1 MNAVEVLL
9 NMKKSLKL
17 VTTVKERC
25 RVCYTCVRDCPAKA
39 IRISGGQAEVI
50 EERCIGCGNCIL
62 VCSREAKQPYDSI
75 PEVHDLLNGTHQVAA
90 IVAPS
95 FPASFPDV
103 DERRLVGV
111 LKKMGF
117 HWVLE
122 TAFGADMTAAA
133 YGRLIESEGK
143 DGNIGTTCP
152 AIVSYIQKYHPD
164 LVKRL
169 APIASPM
176 IAAAR
181 YLHRVHGRNLKIVFI
196 GPCLA
201 KKAEAATV
209 GGGTDV
215 DAALTF
221 IELKK
226 MMAKAGLAFDSDDVT
241 PCDFDPPH
249 PSLGMLFPLSR
260 GILQAAGT
268 HEDLLAGRVVAADGR
283 SQFIQAVKEFEIG
296 ALSCRLLE
304 ILCCNGCIMGPGMSC
319 DTPLFRRRSQVSDR
333 ARRRLE
339 QVSFGTEPSP
349 VLSDNELFVSFSPDD
364 QRNPFPSDDKVEEI
378 LLKLGKSDP
387 EDELNCGAC
396 GYETCRAHATAIL
409 NGLAESEM
417 CLPFVIDQLK
427 DSLHELN
434 LSNSQ
439 LASTQ
444 QALINAEK
452 LASMGQLS
460 AGIAH
465 EINNPLG
472 VILLYTKLLLDDLPK
487 EAEQRPDLTMI
498 MEQAERCK
506 TIVSGLLNFARQ
518 RKLALRPTNICQLVD
533 HNLHAIII
541 PQHIALKVEHL
552 VSDPWIELDP
562 DQIVQVITNL
572 VINAVEAMTDG
583 GEIRVS
589 TEDDKDFVKILVAD
603 NGPGIPKE
611 LQKKIF
617 EPFFTTKQIGK
628 GTGLGL
634 AVTYGIVKM
643 HMGQIDVVSPDP
655 KAALKKGSTFVVSL
669 PKKRREAHVDEGM
682 KP

>member
-1 MNAVEVLL
+1 
-9 NMKKSLKL
+9 MKRSLKL

-50 EERCIGCGNCIL
+50 AERCIGCGNCIL

-75 PEVHDLLNGTHQVAA
+75 PEVRELLSKNTRVAA

-103 DERRLVGV
+103 DERKLVGV

-117 HWVLE
+117 QMVFE

-133 YGRLIESEGK
+133 YARLLDSQSE
-143 DGNIGTTCP
+143 DGIIGTTCP
-152 AIVSYIQKYHPD
+152 AIVSYIQKYHPE
-164 LVKRL
+164 LIKRL

-181 YLHRVHGRNLKIVFI
+181 YLHRVYGRDLKIVFI
-196 GPCLA
+196 GPCIA
-201 KKAEAATV
+201 KKAEAAGI

-215 DAALTF
+215 DAVLTF
-221 IELKK
+221 IELRK
-226 MMAKAGLAFDSDDVT
+226 MAAKAGLSFDAENVT
-241 PCDFDPPH
+241 PSDFDPPH

-268 HEDLLAGRVVAADGR
+268 NEDLLTGRVVAADGR
-283 SQFIQAVKEFEIG
+283 SQFIQAVREFEIG

-304 ILCCNGCIMGPGMSC
+304 ILCCNGCIMGPGMGC
-319 DTPLFRRRSQVSDR
+319 DTPLFRRRSQVSER
-333 ARRRLE
+333 ARKRLE
-339 QVSFGTEPSP
+339 EYSNDPSGGP
-349 VLSDNELFVSFSPDD
+349 TISLLDNELFVSFSAED
-364 QRNPFPSDDKVEEI
+364 QRRPSPSDERVEEI
-378 LLKLGKSDP
+378 LLKLGKTDA

-396 GYETCRAHATAIL
+396 GYETCREHAVAIL

-434 LSNSQ
+434 LSNTQ

-472 VILLYTKLLLDDLPK
+472 VILLYAKLLLDDLS
-487 EAEQRPDLTMI
+487 EESDQRADLEMI
-498 MEQAERCK
+498 MEQADRCK
-506 TIVSGLLNFARQ
+506 NIVSGLLNFARQ
-518 RKLALRPTNICQLVD
+518 RKLALRPTNLCQLVD
-533 HNLHAIII
+533 HNLRSIII
-541 PQHIALKVEHL
+541 PENITLSVEHH
-552 VSDPWIELDP
+552 VSDPLIELDP
-562 DQIVQVITNL
+562 DQIVQVISNL
-572 VINAVEAMTDG
+572 VINAVEAMPEG

-589 TEDDKDFVKILVAD
+589 TLETKDQVRIVIAD
-603 NGPGIPKE
+603 SGPGIPGE

-643 HMGQIDVVSPDP
+643 HSGQIDVTSGIGKGDR
-655 KAALKKGSTFVVSL
+655 KGAAFAVSL
-669 PKKRREAHVDEGM
+669 PKKRSELRSQTHLIDEGS
-682 KP
+682 KT